1 MDNENYVSGKEAS
14 KILGVHQRT
23 LYTWDRKKLI
33 ETIRT
38 PGGKRLYN
46 VKKYLESI
54 EKNKS
59 NVSYVNNN
67 EINRLMNNKKNICY
81 ARVSSQQQKDDL
93 NRQIDILR
101 LKFPKHELV
110 TDIGSGINMKR
121 RGLLKIIDY
130 TINGKINELVVV
142 FKDRLCRFGFEL
154 IEYLIQ
160 KYSKGKIII
169 INNDERNKKDPEKE
183 LIYDILQIMNVFV
196 ARVNGLRKYKKKIET

>member
-1 MDNENYVSGKEAS
+1 MENENYVSGKEAS

-23 LYTWDRKKLI
+23 LYMWDKKKLI

-46 VKKYLESI
+46 VEKYLKSS

-59 NVSYVNNN
+59 NVDHVNNGD
-67 EINRLMNNKKNICY
+67 INKLMNAKKNICY
-81 ARVSSQQQKDDL
+81 ARVSSRQQKNDL
-93 NRQIDILR
+93 NGQINV
-101 LKFPKHELV
+101 LKLKYPEYELI

-121 RGLLKIIDY
+121 RGLLKIINY
-130 TINGKINELVVV
+130 AISGKLNELVIV

-160 KYSKGKIII
+160 QYSKGRIII
-169 INNDERNKKDPEKE
+169 INNEKSKKDPEKE
-183 LIYDILQIMNVFV
+183 LIYDILQIMNIFV
-196 ARVNGLRKYKKKIET
+196 AKVNGLRKYKKIET

>member
-23 LYTWDRKKLI
+23 LYSWDKKKLI

-46 VKKYLESI
+46 VKRYLESI

-93 NRQIDILR
+93 NRQINVLTS
-101 LKFPKHELV
+101 KYPKYEII

-130 TINGKINELVVV
+130 AINGKINELVIV

-154 IEYLIQ
+154 IEHLIY

-169 INNDERNKKDPEKE
+169 INNEKSKKDPEKE

-196 ARVNGLRKYKKKIET
+196 ARVNGLRKYKKKK